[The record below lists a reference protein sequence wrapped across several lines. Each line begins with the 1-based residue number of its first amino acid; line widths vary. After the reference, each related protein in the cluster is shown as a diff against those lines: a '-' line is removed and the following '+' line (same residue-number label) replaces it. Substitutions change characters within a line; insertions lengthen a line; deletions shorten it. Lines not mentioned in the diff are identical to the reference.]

1 MHTWGL
7 ICLPHLPPER
17 LKKEE
22 KRRQELEKA
31 KRKLDSESSDLQEQ
45 IAEVQTQS
53 QEAKSQLAK
62 KEEEVQAALARSV
75 TRATLQTAEGRSTVG
90 RAYRGGEKRMG
101 GEGVVE
107 EGRRRGGEEGGEA
120 GWCL

>member
-75 TRATLQTAEGRSTVG
+75 TTATLQTAEGRSTVG
-90 RAYRGGEKRMG
+90 RDYT
-101 GEGVVE
+101 E
-107 EGRRRGGEEGGEA
+107 EGRRG
-120 GWCL
+120 